1 MDRRAR
7 ATGEVGALA
16 RIAEAKVQ
24 AFYGTRLSIPVRVA
38 LDAFEIARCG
48 LLPWARSGVRKEIIV
63 RYPQI
68 TSAQIA
74 HEMSH
79 YCLRHVSHGRPIPL
93 WFDEGLACY
102 LGDAD
107 FGSSEPELK
116 SAFRLS
122 GVPDITRW
130 AGTPGKFAWLFQM
143 YVQRRTR
150 EIYGLSRYMVDRL
163 VATRGLAALQD
174 FVAALGASDFDPA
187 FATAYGRS
195 ASDYLAGDVTP
206 ALLAE

>member
-1 MDRRAR
+1 MDRRAL
-7 ATGEVGALA
+7 AAGEVGALA
-16 RIAEAKVQ
+16 RIAEEKVQ
-24 AFYGTRLSIPVRVA
+24 AFYGTSLSIPVRVA

-79 YCLRHVSHGRPIPL
+79 YCLRHVSGGKPIPL

-116 SAFRLS
+116 RAFRES

-143 YVQRRTR
+143 YVKRRTR
-150 EIYGLSRYMVDRL
+150 EIYGLSRYMVERL

-187 FATAYGRS
+187 FARAYGR
-195 ASDYLAGDVTP
+195 AVRNYFVGDVTP
-206 ALLAE
+206 ALLDE